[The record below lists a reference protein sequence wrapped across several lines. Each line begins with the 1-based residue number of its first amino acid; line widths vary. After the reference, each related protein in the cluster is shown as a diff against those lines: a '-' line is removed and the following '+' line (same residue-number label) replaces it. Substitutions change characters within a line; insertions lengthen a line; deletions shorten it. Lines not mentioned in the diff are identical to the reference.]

1 MLGNA
6 LNVSN
11 NVQVTKAQKR
21 DKKAERL
28 RKLRETERVRR
39 EQTLSPLLPPP
50 LFISPPL
57 TPASFIDLYVAL
69 RQREQAASQ
78 QAWARAIAQCSLDTR
93 DITRVNSDSG
103 GPREHP

>member
-1 MLGNA
+1 
-6 LNVSN
+6 
-11 NVQVTKAQKR
+11 
-21 DKKAERL
+21 
-28 RKLRETERVRR
+28 
-39 EQTLSPLLPPP
+39 
-50 LFISPPL
+50 
-57 TPASFIDLYVAL
+57 LYVAL

>member
-28 RKLRETERVRR
+28 RKRQTALARR
-39 EQTLSPLLPPP
+39 EQTLPPLLAPPF
-50 LFISPPL
+50 FISPPIA
-57 TPASFIDLYVAL
+57 PASLIDWYVAV
-69 RQREQAASQ
+69 RKREQAAWK
-78 QAWARAIAQCSLDTR
+78 QACASAIAQCSLDTR
-93 DITRVNSDSG
+93 ERHKGERPSG
-103 GPREHP
+103 RPECAA